1 MLMDRRITIQF
12 YRQVFH
18 ESQYGGE
25 GLEETREIFNDGFR
39 EYTELA
45 LDTERRIWARRAD
58 DRITE
63 TTETERGL
71 VVSRNVAQ
79 RTYVIRPWQ
88 YLKDFGNNAI
98 EGVAGGFGNTR
109 LVSEDNRVWW
119 IRGLSEDGRNRLWRL
134 EAEQVKLS

>member
-12 YRQVFH
+12 YGSVFH
-18 ESQYGGE
+18 ESQYNGE
-25 GLEETREIFNDGFR
+25 ALEPPEIFNERNR
-39 EYTELA
+39 EYTEVI
-45 LDTERRIWARRAD
+45 LDSERRIWARRDD
-58 DRITE
+58 DRIVE

-71 VVSRNVAQ
+71 TVSRNVAG
-79 RTYVIRPWQ
+79 RTYTIRPWQ

-119 IRGLSEDGRNRLWRL
+119 IRGLSEDGRNRLWRI
-134 EAEQVKLS
+134 EAEQVRLN

>member
-12 YRQVFH
+12 FRQVFH
-18 ESQYGGE
+18 ESTYGGE
-25 GLEETREIFNDGFR
+25 GLEETREIFQTGFR
-39 EYTELA
+39 EYTEDI

-58 DRITE
+58 DRLVE

-71 VVSRNVAQ
+71 TVSRNVAA
-79 RTYVIRPWQ
+79 RTYIIRPWQ
-88 YLKDFGNNAI
+88 FLKDFGNNAD
-98 EGVAGGFGNTR
+98 GTTGGFGNTR
-109 LVSEDNRVWW
+109 LISEDGRTWW